1 MAKILLVDDED
12 SVLKTIGML
21 FRSEGHEVTPIREGA
36 KAAEL
41 VKSPEKFDLLITDIR
56 MAPVDGMQLIKLAR
70 QATGHE
76 HHRYLGAV
84 LREYGASGPG
94 SGLHGVCEEAVQDR
108 GSPPGGPERAG
119 QKLIR
124 SPLFCPIAAITSRRF
139 SFSLNRIP

>member
-70 QATGHE
+70 QARPGMNIIVISALCSENTV
-76 HHRYLGAV
+76 RQALDLGCMAYVKKPFKTEEV
-84 LREYGASGPG
+84 L
-94 SGLHGVCEEAVQDR
+94 Q
-108 GSPPGGPERAG
+108 
-119 QKLIR
+119 
-124 SPLFCPIAAITSRRF
+124 AARNALAKS
-139 SFSLNRIP
+139 